1 MTTSGSINFS
11 VSAQD
16 IITDA
21 LEILGVLGEGQ
32 SPTADQ
38 YTSALRTL
46 NMMTKF
52 WQADGLNLF
61 AVQTCYLFLKKA
73 QKSYSLYSLTSDHF
87 TTNFYQTKTSSSQAA
102 GSNTITVDDP
112 SNIAIGSKIGIATSG
127 TDMYWDV
134 VANVASSTITL
145 TGTLPSDVDISSKV
159 FHYLVTA
166 NRPMRV
172 LEAYTHRT
180 DNNAD
185 IPTGI
190 ISRVDYWSLSTK
202 NSQGQ
207 TIQVYFDPQIDQDN
221 LYVWP
226 VNSSELDYLILQ
238 CQRTLSDFD
247 SLSNT
252 PDYPQ
257 EWYMP
262 LTYGLA
268 VNLAP
273 KYGMPAMD
281 YQRLQVLF
289 NAMYETA
296 KAWDVEQETSVYLK
310 PDTRDAIG
318 RIGG

>member
-32 SPTADQ
+32 SPTSDQ
-38 YTSALRTL
+38 YTSSLRTL
-46 NMMTKF
+46 NMMTKY

-61 AVQTCYLFLKKA
+61 AVQTCYLFLNKA
-73 QKSYSLYSLTSDHF
+73 QQSYSLSALTSDHF
-87 TTNFYQTKTSSSQAA
+87 TDTFHITTTSSDQTT
-102 GSNTITVDDP
+102 GSNIITVADAT
-112 SNIAIGSKIGIATSG
+112 NIVIGSKIGIATSG

-134 VANVASSTITL
+134 VTNVASNTITIN
-145 TGTLPSDVDISSKV
+145 GTLPSDVDTDSKV
-159 FHYLVTA
+159 YHYLVTA

-172 LEAYTHRT
+172 LEAYTHRELE
-180 DNNAD
+180 NAD
-185 IPTGI
+185 IPVGI

-202 NSQGQ
+202 DSQGQ
-207 TIQVYFDPQIDQDN
+207 VVQVYFDPQIDKDN

-247 SLSNT
+247 ALGDT

-262 LTYGLA
+262 LTYNLA

-281 YQRLQVLF
+281 YQRLQVL
-289 NAMYETA
+289 AMQMYETA

-310 PDTRDAIG
+310 PDTRDSIG
-318 RIGG
+318 RVGG